1 MKTKIKNLETLINI
15 KFKNISLLENSMIHK
30 SFDKINNNEKLEFLG
45 DRVLGLVIAKKLLEV
60 YPDEKEGIIDK
71 KFANL
76 VNKKACAKIGLNLNL
91 KKFMTLGDSY
101 KGLRRSDDKIL
112 SDCLEALIGAIFL
125 DSGLN
130 TSEKFILKYWNEYL
144 IKSELTLI
152 DPKTKL
158 QEYSL
163 KTFKKLPL
171 YKMQKK
177 SGPQH
182 NPIFKVE
189 VRIQDSKIFTASGSS
204 KKNAE
209 QNAAKKLISELKIQ

>member
-101 KGLRRSDDKIL
+101 KGLKRSDDKIL

-130 TSEKFILKYWNEYL
+130 ISEKFILKYWNEYI

-163 KTFKKLPL
+163 KNFKKLPL

>member
-45 DRVLGLVIAKKLLEV
+45 DRVLGLVIAKKLIEV

-130 TSEKFILKYWNEYL
+130 ISEKFILKYWNEYL

-182 NPIFKVE
+182 SPIFKVE

>member
-1 MKTKIKNLETLINI
+1 MKYYL
-15 KFKNISLLENSMIHK
+15 
-30 SFDKINNNEKLEFLG
+30 
-45 DRVLGLVIAKKLLEV
+45 
-60 YPDEKEGIIDK
+60 
-71 KFANL
+71 
-76 VNKKACAKIGLNLNL
+76 
-91 KKFMTLGDSY
+91 
-101 KGLRRSDDKIL
+101 
-112 SDCLEALIGAIFL
+112 
-125 DSGLN
+125 
-130 TSEKFILKYWNEYL
+130 KFILKYWNEYI

>member
-130 TSEKFILKYWNEYL
+130 ISEKFILKYWNEYI

-163 KTFKKLPL
+163 KNFKKLPL

-177 SGPQH
+177 SGPQY
-182 NPIFKVE
+182 
-189 VRIQDSKIFTASGSS
+189 
-204 KKNAE
+204 
-209 QNAAKKLISELKIQ
+209 LK

>member
-71 KFANL
+71 KCANL

-101 KGLRRSDDKIL
+101 KGLKRSDDKIL

-130 TSEKFILKYWNEYL
+130 ISEKFILKYWNEYI

-209 QNAAKKLISELKIQ
+209 QNAAKKLISELKIR

>member
-130 TSEKFILKYWNEYL
+130 ISEKFILKYWNEYI

-209 QNAAKKLISELKIQ
+209 QNAAKKLISELKIR